1 MQWRSIVVALVVL
14 RLTVSCLLWLA
25 FGLGP
30 SWGFNFPLN
39 FNFNLHKIELFKQD
53 DGESAKANSW
63 SQRIHGHG
71 DAQCRTSCA
80 SKEDSPKKSYLSL
93 FEGDRDE
100 YDRRYS
106 SFPDTLKIKMKG
118 MAKDMFYFGY
128 DNYMKYAFPED
139 ELNPIDCQGRGPD
152 VLNPSNINI
161 NDVLGNYSLTL
172 IDTLDTLLV
181 LGNVSEFHRAV
192 KLVIDT
198 VSFDKDST
206 VQVFEANIRILG
218 SLISAHILLTDTKH
232 PFGNVGLVDYD
243 NELLH
248 LAHDLAV
255 RLLPAFENTS
265 TGIPYPRVNLKSGV
279 PPDSINETC
288 TAGAGSLLV
297 EFGIL
302 SRLIGDSTFEWVARR
317 AVRALWKLRSN
328 ETGLLGN
335 VVNIQ
340 TGQWVSKQSGL
351 GAGMDSFYEYLLKSY
366 ILFGEKE
373 DYRMFQASY
382 ESIQNHLRRGRE
394 SCNEGEG
401 DPPLYVN
408 VNMFNGQ
415 IMNTWIDSL
424 QAFFPGLLV
433 LNGDV
438 EEAICLHA
446 FYYAIWKRFGA
457 LPERYNWQ
465 LQAPDVLFYPL
476 RPELV
481 ESTYLLYQATKNP
494 FYLHV
499 GMDILES
506 LEKNA
511 KVRCG
516 YATLHHVVDKSKEDR
531 MESFFLSETCK
542 YLYLLFDD
550 DNPLHK
556 SENKY
561 IFTTEGHVVP
571 IDKRFREK
579 QWNDLSPCEKVVPDQ
594 ETSNGPFSNN
604 SNCDRI
610 PEERRYSLPLKSVYM
625 RQIDH
630 MVGLF

>member
-80 SKEDSPKKSYLSL
+80 TKEDSPKKSYLSL

-218 SLISAHILLTDTKH
+218 SLISAHILLTDPKH

-481 ESTYLLYQATKNP
+481 ESTYLLYQ
-494 FYLHV
+494 
-499 GMDILES
+499 
-506 LEKNA
+506 
-511 KVRCG
+511 
-516 YATLHHVVDKSKEDR
+516 
-531 MESFFLSETCK
+531 
-542 YLYLLFDD
+542 LFDD